1 MKKAL
6 ALILLAALLLS
17 LTACGAGGGTGDGG
31 VTVPEGLKIAEEGDG
46 YTFIVPEEWV
56 VDATTGITTAY
67 VSPVDTS
74 NITLVR
80 VKTDDTPEA
89 YFAASEERLASLFE
103 GYTLLDAACSDNTT
117 FGGKSAIVRVY
128 GGKLLG
134 TPYIIKQYLCKSG
147 DYLYLFTATA
157 EDVTLDAILSEEDSN
172 EKKRYEKFEKMAD
185 TSASYFAFAGT
196 AYPPAEEE
204 GEPPVTNADG
214 LVLISDPAIS
224 RHSLYVPAAWTPD
237 LRNGMTSATRE
248 GAVLTLLY
256 EIPREGTPGEYWERM
271 DRDYKTLYEGYDLI
285 EEECSK
291 PAEDEADVELWVDGR
306 QAVRYVFTFTRAG
319 VTYKTQKFLILEGI
333 YVYTLTY
340 TAVYTGD
347 GQDAYTA
354 YLSDLDAILRAFTFD

>member
-1 MKKAL
+1 MRK
-6 ALILLAALLLS
+6 LIAFALLAALLLS
-17 LTACGAGGGTGDGG
+17 LTACGAGGTGDGG

-56 VDATTGITTAY
+56 VDTTTGITTAY
-67 VSPVDTS
+67 VSPIDPS

-80 VKTDDTPEA
+80 VKTEETPEA
-89 YFAASEERLASLFE
+89 YFAASEKELASRFE
-103 GYTLLDAACSDNTT
+103 GYTLLADACSDKTT
-117 FGGKSAIVRVY
+117 LGDKAAIVRVY
-128 GGKLLG
+128 GGKLVG
-134 TPYIIKQYLCKSG
+134 TPYVIKQYLCRSG
-147 DYLYLFTATA
+147 DYLYLFTCTA

-185 TSASYFAFAGT
+185 TSASYFAFTGT

-214 LVLISDPAIS
+214 LVLISDPAVS
-224 RHSLYVPAAWTPD
+224 RYSLYVPAAWTPD

-256 EIPREGTPGEYWERM
+256 EVPREGTPGEYWERM
-271 DRDYKTLYEGYDLI
+271 NNDYKTLYENYDLI

-291 PAEDEADVELWVDGR
+291 PAKNEEDVEVWVDGR

-333 YVYTLTY
+333 YIYTLTY
-340 TAVYTGD
+340 TAAYTGD

-354 YLSDLDAILRAFTFD
+354 YLPDLAAILSAFTFD